1 MTMIAPP
8 LFRRLAAEAVGT
20 AALAAVVVGSGIRAT
35 ALSPDP
41 GVRFLANVTASALA
55 LVVLIAA
62 LGPVS
67 GGHFNPL
74 VSAAAWWTERRG
86 PTGLTVRELGGY
98 AAAQLVGAIT
108 GTGLANLMFE
118 RPFLQVSA
126 QARDGAH
133 LWLAEAVATGLL
145 VLLVFGLVRT
155 GRGGFVPAAVGLW
168 IAAACWATSS
178 GAFANPAVT
187 LARMF
192 TDSYTGIA
200 AGSVLPF
207 LLAQLA
213 GALAGLALLPVLFGR
228 PGRQATVP
236 DDAREL
242 VAG

>member
-1 MTMIAPP
+1 
-8 LFRRLAAEAVGT
+8 
-20 AALAAVVVGSGIRAT
+20 
-35 ALSPDP
+35 
-41 GVRFLANVTASALA
+41 
-55 LVVLIAA
+55 
-62 LGPVS
+62 
-67 GGHFNPL
+67 
-74 VSAAAWWTERRG
+74 
-86 PTGLTVRELGGY
+86 
-98 AAAQLVGAIT
+98 
-108 GTGLANLMFE
+108 MFE

-168 IAAACWATSS
+168 IAAACWATSL

-200 AGSVLPF
+200 AGSVPPF
-207 LLAQLA
+207 LLAQLV

-228 PGRQATVP
+228 PGRPATAP